1 MAYPVAAPGKLGK
14 GRVFFRL
21 LQPAGRKNTG
31 GDGLTVDTKG
41 NLYITSQLGIQVVSP
56 AGKHL
61 RTLKFPEKPANV
73 TFGGKDRS
81 TLYVTARTSV
91 YVLPVKARGHVFAAR

>member
-1 MAYPVAAPGKLGK
+1 MKAAHLMRRTMYPAAMRTSLALLLAG
-14 GRVFFRL
+14 FRFTEG
-21 LQPAGRKNTG
+21 P
-31 GDGLTVDTKG
+31 
-41 NLYITSQLGIQVVSP
+41 S
-56 AGKHL
+56 GKHL

-91 YVLPVKARGHVFAAR
+91 YVLPVKAKGHMFAAR